1 MTPLFEV
8 TIPSRVGIKKNSKR
22 MIFKKG
28 RPRVLS
34 SVNYLN
40 WEKHAAVF
48 IRQAMQK
55 FSGLPIKDY
64 CRAEFVFYF
73 KNHHAEID
81 ISNALQG
88 PEDLLEKLGVI
99 ENDRLIQEVFARKVF
114 GHEPKTI
121 LRLLPM
127 YPNLRGIAL

>member
-22 MIFKKG
+22 MIMAGG
-28 RPRVLS
+28 RPRLIS
-34 SVNYLN
+34 SEKYLQ
-40 WEKHAAVF
+40 WEKHAAAYVK
-48 IRQAMQK
+48 QAMQGFK
-55 FSGLPIKDY
+55 LPISSP